1 MAKLLDHYPR
11 HVGTMSRADSKP
23 CLLCDESRVEIRPY
37 SFGDAVDIVCRRCG
51 PYRVTGTLYALG
63 KVPPELR
70 PRLSAYTRQCQ
81 ESGQTPEVL
90 HTENL
95 EVLAARV
102 PPLSPNE
109 RVDALLNLLAK
120 ASDHPGAMAAF
131 SIEWDYPLIGAGNVQ
146 EALFHRD
153 ALVARGYIGLTE
165 QGIIVTHAGWQR
177 VQELSKRT
185 QVLSIQGE
193 SGPAATRGEDPEWDV
208 FICHASEDKATVVE
222 PLVASLARRGLR
234 VWYDRATLT
243 IGDSLR
249 RSIDEGVARSRFG
262 IVIISPAFLAKGWPQ
277 WELDG
282 LVQRE
287 VGEGKVIL
295 PVWHQVDRA
304 IVQRYSPSLA
314 NRLAGSTNKGI
325 EALAEELLEA
335 IKRGGGNVSLPLS
348 GGTEP
353 VASDAVEKSGWILSI
368 RRTAGFSHDS
378 KPRDTRCVGVR
389 IETCP
394 VEWISRVGRSCVK
407 E

>member
-1 MAKLLDHYPR
+1 
-11 HVGTMSRADSKP
+11 
-23 CLLCDESRVEIRPY
+23 
-37 SFGDAVDIVCRRCG
+37 
-51 PYRVTGTLYALG
+51 
-63 KVPPELR
+63 
-70 PRLSAYTRQCQ
+70 
-81 ESGQTPEVL
+81 
-90 HTENL
+90 
-95 EVLAARV
+95 
-102 PPLSPNE
+102 
-109 RVDALLNLLAK
+109 
-120 ASDHPGAMAAF
+120 
-131 SIEWDYPLIGAGNVQ
+131 
-146 EALFHRD
+146 
-153 ALVARGYIGLTE
+153 
-165 QGIIVTHAGWQR
+165 

-185 QVLSIQGE
+185 PVLSIQGE

-262 IVIISPAFLAKGWPQ
+262 IVIISPAFLAKGWTQ

-295 PVWHQVDRA
+295 PVWHQVDKTV
-304 IVQRYSPSLA
+304 VQRYSPSLA

-335 IKRGGGNVSLPLS
+335 INRGGRNVSPPLS

-353 VASDAVEKSGWILSI
+353 VASDAVEEKWVDLEYPKDSGLLARLETEGYEVRWCADRSLSRRVDLEGWEVVREGVDGGRRVIFRLRDRPDNQTLI
-368 RRTAGFSHDS
+368 RR
-378 KPRDTRCVGVR
+378 R
-389 IETCP
+389 
-394 VEWISRVGRSCVK
+394 RV
-407 E
+407 